1 MWNFGGVVYVE
12 RDWRPSFSFVADL
25 DCFFPTIWNYVLF
38 GRFLVE
44 RRPPPPN
51 KSMGQPPCPH
61 NLFSSMDAACW
72 FADADLNTI
81 PHQPDSRHWWS
92 SSSKGDCC
100 CICLCVSRSRGV
112 EAFVFLNKLCMRGSV
127 VFFLAV
133 SSGRKEIMIKKWMIW
148 RMIWDT
154 CLVGVW
160 HGRERCSA
168 DGIWCSPSMMWAGGL
183 KKSKCGLP
191 SCHWIHPSPADQ
203 NHISHTLHGAR
214 QIYYIFWTTQTW
226 ICIRWLF
233 ALYHGKPPW
242 NHHLRGFFLLF
253 PSISS
258 KCKQNRPAP
267 WSDLG

>member
-1 MWNFGGVVYVE
+1 MLLAGLLMLISTPFHTNRIQGIGGVRLPKETAVAYAFAFLDRVG
-12 RDWRPSFSFVADL
+12 WRRL
-25 DCFFPTIWNYVLF
+25 FFLINSACVVPLF
-38 GRFLVE
+38 
-44 RRPPPPN
+44 
-51 KSMGQPPCPH
+51 
-61 NLFSSMDAACW
+61 
-72 FADADLNTI
+72 
-81 PHQPDSRHWWS
+81 
-92 SSSKGDCC
+92 
-100 CICLCVSRSRGV
+100 
-112 EAFVFLNKLCMRGSV
+112 
-127 VFFLAV
+127 FFLAV

-203 NHISHTLHGAR
+203 DHISHTLHGAR

-242 NHHLRGFFLLF
+242 NHHLRVSFLLF